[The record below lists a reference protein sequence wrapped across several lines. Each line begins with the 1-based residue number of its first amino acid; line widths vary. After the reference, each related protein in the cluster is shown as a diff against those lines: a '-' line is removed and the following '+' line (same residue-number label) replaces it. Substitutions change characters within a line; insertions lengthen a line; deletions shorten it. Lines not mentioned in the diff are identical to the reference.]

1 MTRIHLERRPLKWRA
16 VRSLAA
22 LLLGLGC
29 GIATAAPAPGDTGSG
44 RENPGAT
51 TEPLVET
58 RLRRMSATLTAATA
72 FTVRTSTLHEGAL
85 ANGQRVL
92 LGGSA
97 ALAIS
102 KPDRLAASVGS
113 DLGSFTLS
121 YDGSTVTLLNPVA
134 NVYAASPLSGDLERA
149 VGWLEDRLGIDIAVR
164 PFLAA
169 DPYAALV
176 SGSETT
182 GVVVGRSVV
191 RGIAVDHFALRNP
204 AVDWE
209 IWLEAGSRALP
220 LRISLTGRGE
230 DAPGRITID
239 FEDWNLSPRL
249 AANAFNFVPPPG
261 AVPATL
267 ALRPEGGSP

>member
-1 MTRIHLERRPLKWRA
+1 M
-16 VRSLAA
+16 
-22 LLLGLGC
+22 
-29 GIATAAPAPGDTGSG
+29 AAPALGSPESG
-44 RENPGAT
+44 HESPAT
-51 TEPLVET
+51 RPEPLVEA
-58 RLRRMSATLTAATA
+58 RLQRMSATLTSATA

-85 ANGQRVL
+85 ASGQRVL

-97 ALAIS
+97 AIAVR

-121 YDGSTVTLLNPVA
+121 YDGSTVTLLNPAA

-169 DPYAALV
+169 DPHAALV
-176 SGSETT
+176 AGSETT
-182 GVVVGRSVV
+182 GVLVGRSVV

-220 LRISLTGRGE
+220 LRVSLMGRGE
-230 DAPGRITID
+230 DSAGRITIE

-267 ALRPEGGSP
+267 ALRPEGASP